1 MWCPSRGRKGKGGAA
16 GDSPRRPD
24 PVSVQT
30 VNSERVRPQLTHLRG
45 KQEAESIRREKGQL
59 QKLLGG
65 VGSLLFQITLGMN
78 FAYISLNVL
87 RRREIEEGGVKPG
100 LEKNPTH
107 H

>member
-1 MWCPSRGRKGKGGAA
+1 MTIAEAA
-16 GDSPRRPD
+16 WRCW
-24 PVSVQT
+24 
-30 VNSERVRPQLTHLRG
+30 LT
-45 KQEAESIRREKGQL
+45 
-59 QKLLGG
+59 
-65 VGSLLFQITLGMN
+65 LLFQITLGMN